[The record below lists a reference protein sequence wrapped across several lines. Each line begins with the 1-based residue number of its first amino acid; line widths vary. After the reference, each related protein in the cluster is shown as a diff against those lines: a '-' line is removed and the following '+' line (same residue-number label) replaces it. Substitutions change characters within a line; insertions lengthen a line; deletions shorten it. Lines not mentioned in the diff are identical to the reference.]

1 MGLQIGTFNNEEG
14 AVFNN
19 NSLTINAQTVTSDT
33 TPSEVDVQED
43 ATPGLIAISDEG
55 AQVDLLRIAVAAYR
69 IGLFKRRDGSKLNQI
84 DVIRA
89 FTKMVGIEIKNPYN
103 DLRDEKVKD
112 STVSTKVFDAMKRS
126 FKEYEDEKLE
136 RSMK

>member
-1 MGLQIGTFNNEEG
+1 MANIVNFKNEAG
-14 AVFNN
+14 AVFKDDSVTLNVQPVI
-19 NSLTINAQTVTSDT
+19 NSV

>member
-1 MGLQIGTFNNEEG
+1 MANINNFNNEAG
-14 AVFNN
+14 AVFKDE
-19 NSLTINAQTVTSDT
+19 SLTVNVQPVINSVA
-33 TPSEVDVQED
+33 PSEVDVQED

-69 IGLFKRRDGSKLNQI
+69 TGLFKRRDGRKLNQI

-103 DLRDEKVKD
+103 DLRDEKVRD
-112 STVSTKVFDAMKRS
+112 STASTEIFDSMKRA
-126 FKEYEDEKLE
+126 FIEYEDEKLE
-136 RSMK
+136 RSKK

>member
-1 MGLQIGTFNNEEG
+1 MANINKFHNEAG
-14 AVFNN
+14 AVFKDDSVTLNVQPVI
-19 NSLTINAQTVTSDT
+19 NSV
-33 TPSEVDVQED
+33 TPSVVDVQED

-69 IGLFKRRDGSKLNQI
+69 TGLFKRRDGRKLNQI

-103 DLRDEKVKD
+103 DLRDEKVTD
-112 STVSTKVFDAMKRS
+112 STASTEIFDSMKRA
-126 FKEYEDEKLE
+126 FIEYEDEKLE
-136 RSMK
+136 RSKK

>member
-1 MGLQIGTFNNEEG
+1 MANIVNFKNEAG
-14 AVFNN
+14 AVFKDDSVTLNVQPVINN
-19 NSLTINAQTVTSDT
+19 V

-43 ATPGLIAISDEG
+43 TNPGLIAISDEG

-69 IGLFKRRDGSKLNQI
+69 TGLFKRRDGRKLNQI

-103 DLRDEKVKD
+103 DLRDEKVTD
-112 STVSTKVFDAMKRS
+112 STVSTEIFDAMKRA
-126 FKEYEDEKLE
+126 FIEYEDEKLE
-136 RSMK
+136 RSKK

>member
-1 MGLQIGTFNNEEG
+1 MANINNFNNEAG
-14 AVFNN
+14 AVFKDESVTLNV
-19 NSLTINAQTVTSDT
+19 QTVSNSV
-33 TPSEVDVQED
+33 TPSVVDVQED

-69 IGLFKRRDGSKLNQI
+69 TGLFKRRDGRKLNQI

-103 DLRDEKVKD
+103 DLRDEKVTD
-112 STVSTKVFDAMKRS
+112 STASTEIFDSMKRA
-126 FKEYEDEKLE
+126 FIEYEDEKLE
-136 RSMK
+136 RSKK

>member
-1 MGLQIGTFNNEEG
+1 MANIVNFKNEAG
-14 AVFNN
+14 AVFKDDSVTLNVQPVINN
-19 NSLTINAQTVTSDT
+19 V

-43 ATPGLIAISDEG
+43 TNPGLIAISDEG

-69 IGLFKRRDGSKLNQI
+69 TGLFKRRDGRKLNQI

-103 DLRDEKVKD
+103 DLRDEKVTD
-112 STVSTKVFDAMKRS
+112 STVSTEIFDAMKRA
-126 FKEYEDEKLE
+126 FIEYEDEK
-136 RSMK
+136 

>member
-1 MGLQIGTFNNEEG
+1 MANINVFNNEAG
-14 AVFNN
+14 AVFKDE
-19 NSLTINAQTVTSDT
+19 SLTVNVQPVINSV
-33 TPSEVDVQED
+33 TPSEVDIQED
-43 ATPGLIAISDEG
+43 TTPGLISISDEG

-103 DLRDEKVKD
+103 DLRDEKVSD
-112 STVSTKVFDAMKRS
+112 STASTEIFDKMKRS
-126 FKEYEDEKLE
+126 FIEYEEEKLE
-136 RSMK
+136 RTKK

>member
-1 MGLQIGTFNNEEG
+1 MANIVNFKNEAG
-14 AVFNN
+14 AVFKDESVTLNV
-19 NSLTINAQTVTSDT
+19 QTVSNSV
-33 TPSEVDVQED
+33 TPSVVDVQED

-69 IGLFKRRDGSKLNQI
+69 TGLFKRRDGRKLNQI

-103 DLRDEKVKD
+103 DPRDEKVTD
-112 STVSTKVFDAMKRS
+112 STASTEIFDSMKRA
-126 FKEYEDEKLE
+126 FIEYEDEKLE
-136 RSMK
+136 RSKK